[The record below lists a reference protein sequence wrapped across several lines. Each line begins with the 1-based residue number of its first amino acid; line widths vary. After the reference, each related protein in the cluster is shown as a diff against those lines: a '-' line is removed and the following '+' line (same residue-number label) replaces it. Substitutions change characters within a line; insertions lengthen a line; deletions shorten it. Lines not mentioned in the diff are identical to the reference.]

1 MKKKIL
7 FVITKSNWGGAQRY
21 VYDLAT
27 SLAKKDFEVKV
38 ALGGRGPLKDKL
50 DVVGVEVITIPHLVR
65 NVNVFNELKVF
76 FDLVKIFNREK
87 PDVVHLNSSKVG
99 GLGSLAGRLARVPKI
114 IFTAHGWA
122 FNEDRSIISKLI
134 IRILAWMT
142 MVLSHN
148 MIAVSKAIKKQVEN
162 WLFVSGKIKV
172 VYNAVQDIGFRN
184 RIESREILL
193 GDEKKEGIWVGTIAE
208 LHKNK
213 GLKYAIEAMALIL
226 KDPLEQD
233 LNLIIIG
240 EGDERKDLEKLIKE
254 KKLENNIF
262 LVGARDEAVTLLK
275 ALDVFILPSIT
286 EALGY
291 TLLEAGQAGLP
302 AIGSTVG
309 GIPEIIED
317 GVTGILV
324 RPRDPKD
331 LAKAIRFTVDNKEE
345 VKILATAL
353 HKKVKKDFA
362 LEKMIGETI
371 KVYEN

>member
-1 MKKKIL
+1 VKKKIL

>member
-1 MKKKIL
+1 VKKKIL

-148 MIAVSKAIKKQVEN
+148 MIAVSKAIKKQVKN